1 MADVEK
7 KEKELDER
15 LSVAGSAIT
24 AVQQMNVNEKTH
36 FMTMCNQ
43 QRQQLSSLI
52 AWEFRHVSKTAL
64 HLHTINFC

>member
-1 MADVEK
+1 MEK

-24 AVQQMNVNEKTH
+24 AVQQMNVNEKAH

-43 QRQQLSSLI
+43 QRQQFMSLQ
-52 AWEFRHVSKTAL
+52 AWLHVV
-64 HLHTINFC
+64 N